1 LDPPYCPRPQII
13 TPTRLDPLPT
23 APETEPGLSQ
33 DSTFFQMLQRR
44 RCDLFIDSPKA
55 RRLACRQGE
64 IRHLLEISPDSPTGI
79 VRDTPAHTST
89 EAVASDSRAWA
100 SQNSK
105 SLSAMAEPADDGSAV
120 LNSQW

>member
-1 LDPPYCPRPQII
+1 MSAASEHGVCCAAAQ
-13 TPTRLDPLPT
+13 
-23 APETEPGLSQ
+23 TEPGLSQ

-55 RRLACRQGE
+55 RRLSCRHGE

-89 EAVASDSRAWA
+89 EACRQRFTGMGIAELEVLERHGRACR
-100 SQNSK
+100 
-105 SLSAMAEPADDGSAV
+105 
-120 LNSQW
+120 